1 MSKFI
6 IDECARFA
14 KIIRANVGQYENL
27 IDLKERFEKQI
38 SAYKSENSRELFLKN
53 LKPELDK
60 QFKAHLNS
68 CNKPDC
74 SQHKTYRNIIFLISE
89 ELNSR
94 KLSSFLIDNPEYYL
108 LLQRYQSKLVVT
120 SSFLD
125 KEKFIEQEIER
136 INSIFIHPKIEIKSI
151 SGAKIISSFDY
162 AQYSKLAYDWLMA
175 GQDFSIGQIINNA
188 KSNYE
193 YEFNNSYEEK
203 EFEKAIELN
212 LQRGVAYILYEKFLS
227 AELSTKN
234 AVRRAK
240 KRTSIPNKIRAL
252 LQKEINSYCPF
263 CSSQDVDHFEIH
275 HIDEN
280 RVNNDFDN
288 LIMICPTCHSK
299 ITKGDISME
308 SVIQKKLL
316 LNR

>member
-1 MSKFI
+1 MSNFI

-68 CNKPDC
+68 CDKPDC

-125 KEKFIEQEIER
+125 KEKFIKQEIER

-162 AQYSKLAYDWLMA
+162 AKYSKLAYDWLMA
-175 GQDFSIGQIINNA
+175 GQDFSISQIINNA

-193 YEFNNSYEEK
+193 YEFKNSYEEK

-227 AELSTKN
+227 AELSTKK

-240 KRTSIPNKIRAL
+240 KRISIPNKIRAL

-308 SVIQKKLL
+308 SVIEKKLL